1 MNVLSTVSEVFPL
14 IKTGG
19 LADVAGALPKALRS
33 HGILV
38 STLVPG
44 YRAVL
49 EHLPRRT
56 PVARLDGLLGH
67 DAVLSR
73 AEADGLDL
81 LVLEIPELYDRP
93 GGPYLD
99 GEGRDHP
106 DNWLRFA
113 AFSLAGARLALGEV
127 PAVRADIV
135 HVHDWQTALVPV
147 YLRYAF
153 RSSLP
158 VVCTVHNLAF
168 QGQFS
173 FDIAGRLGLPDAA
186 FGIECLEYYGGV
198 GFLKGGLLSSDVVTT
213 VSPTY
218 AREILSP
225 ELGMGLDG
233 VLQTRRSALYGIVNG
248 IDSDIWN
255 PAFDPLVP
263 RRYDARSLP
272 RRQANRAA
280 MLSHF
285 GLGDAGGPLFAAL
298 TRLAWQKGAD
308 MIPDAAEEVVQHGGQ
323 FVVCGQGDAAIEEAL
338 RDCAR
343 RHPERVAVHIGYSE
357 ELAHLI
363 VSGCDVLVQPSR
375 FEPCGLTQLYAMRY
389 GAIPLV
395 GRTGGLSET
404 IIDANEAAM
413 ARAVATGFQFHPIEP
428 HSFREAVRRTCEAFE
443 DREAW
448 ASLQRQAM
456 KADFSWDRSA
466 FQYAQLFEALQAAWQ
481 ATAEV
486 GALPAGPERARYG
499 RTVRKGAGR

>member
-1 MNVLSTVSEVFPL
+1 MNVLSIVSEVYPL

-19 LADVAGALPKALRS
+19 LADVAGALPKALRP
-33 HGILV
+33 HGINV

-44 YRAVL
+44 YGPVL

-56 PVARLDGLLGH
+56 EVGRLGGLLGH
-67 DAVLSR
+67 DAVLTR
-73 AEADGLDL
+73 ATMDGLDL
-81 LVLEIPELYDRP
+81 LVLEIPELYERA
-93 GGPYLD
+93 GGPYID
-99 GEGRDHP
+99 GAGRDHP

-113 AFSLAGARLALGEV
+113 VFSLAGARIALGELR
-127 PAVRADIV
+127 AVQTDIV

-173 FDIAGRLGLPDAA
+173 PDIASRLELPDTAL
-186 FGIECLEYYGGV
+186 GIECLEYYGGV
-198 GFLKGGLLSSDVVTT
+198 GFLKGGLVCSDIVTT

-218 AREILSP
+218 AREILSA

-233 VLQTRRSALYGIVNG
+233 VLQTRRAALYGIVNG
-248 IDSDIWN
+248 IDSEIWN
-255 PAFDPLVP
+255 PASDPIP
-263 RRYDARSLP
+263 ARRYDARSLP

-280 MLSHF
+280 VLSHF
-285 GLGDAGGPLFAAL
+285 GLPDAGGPLFSAL
-298 TRLAWQKGAD
+298 TRLTWQKGAD
-308 MIPDAAEEVVQHGGQ
+308 MIPEAAEEIVAHGGQ
-323 FVVCGQGDAAIEEAL
+323 LVVCGQGDAAIEDAL
-338 RDCAR
+338 RDCAW
-343 RHPERVAVHIGYSE
+343 RHPERVSVHIGYSE

-363 VSGCDVLVQPSR
+363 VSGCDVLMQPSR

-413 ARAVATGFQFHPIEP
+413 SRAVATGFQFHPIEP
-428 HSFREAVRRTCEAFE
+428 HSFREAVRRACEAFR

-448 ASLQRQAM
+448 AGLQRQAM

-466 FQYAQLFEALQAAWQ
+466 SQYAQLFEALHAAWQ
-481 ATAEV
+481 TAQ
-486 GALPAGPERARYG
+486 PRERRSC
-499 RTVRKGAGR
+499 